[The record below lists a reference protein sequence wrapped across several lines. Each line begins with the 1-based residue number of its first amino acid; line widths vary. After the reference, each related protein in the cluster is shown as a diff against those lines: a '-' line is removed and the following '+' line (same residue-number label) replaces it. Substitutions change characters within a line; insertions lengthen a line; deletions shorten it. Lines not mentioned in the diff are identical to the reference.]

1 MNTISISKWFATYI
15 LAPIVS
21 LFGGNNDTYT
31 QKNNSDSVNIIVEQ
45 APVKVIDFDKP
56 LPESSANFKSLRLI
70 TGQTTATLPK
80 GTFEVSIQHRFGTIS
95 SGAENLWGIDNLNSM
110 RIGFDFAVGN
120 RLTIGAGRSSLQKTY
135 NSYAKWNLI
144 GGFDKKFQL
153 SLLSDLAVDGRRNA
167 DWGLDPY
174 FFTHRMMFTNQLLA
188 SYQMGENL
196 VLGVSPGV
204 VHFNLVDASDRSN
217 TMPVISA
224 YSRLQLIPKLAL
236 TAEASTIIQGLN
248 NPYEKSTPTY
258 GIGFEYFTPRH
269 VFQINLTNSRS
280 MNEPYFL
287 VTDPTLASIN
297 QFCLGFNL
305 IRRW

>member
-1 MNTISISKWFATYI
+1 MSTFSFSKWLATYI
-15 LAPIVS
+15 LAPVVS
-21 LFGGNNDTYT
+21 LFGGSNTTDSTNSNIDSIHIIAVETPKIVVDNN
-31 QKNNSDSVNIIVEQ
+31 
-45 APVKVIDFDKP
+45 KP
-56 LPESSANFKSLRLI
+56 LTETKANFKSLRLI

-95 SGAENLWGIDNLNSM
+95 SGAENLWGVDNLNSM
-110 RIGFDFAVGN
+110 RIGFDFALGD
-120 RLTIGAGRSSLQKTY
+120 RFTLGAGRSSLQKTY
-135 NSYAKWNLI
+135 NSYAKLNMF
-144 GGFDKKFQL
+144 GGFDEKLQL
-153 SLLSDLAVDGRRNA
+153 SFLSDFAFDGRKKD
-167 DWGLDPY
+167 DWGYDP
-174 FFTHRMMFTNQLLA
+174 FFFSHRLMFTNQLLI

-196 VLGVSPGV
+196 VLGISPGV
-204 VHFNLVDASDRSN
+204 VHFNLVDVSTRSN
-217 TMPVISA
+217 LMPIVSTYA
-224 YSRLQLIPKLAL
+224 RLQLIPKLAL
-236 TAEASTIIQGLN
+236 TAEASTIVQGIN

-287 VTDPTLASIN
+287 VTDPTFASIT